1 MRRIVSSSCFADLQ
15 KYSLRYRRIGDNL
28 AYVLSHNVAG
38 QQAPFDAAMFT
49 LHVARRRGVYWGHF
63 TGVVAS
69 AELEAFDKA
78 VIEYA
83 ARNASVHTILDFFD
97 ADAMA
102 IPETTIVHRAR
113 RPQIMPERKRV
124 IVVRTFD
131 QEALAR
137 LFVTEQINFGGEPPE
152 IVKNIGAAFERLRV
166 TEADFEI
173 LS

>member
-1 MRRIVSSSCFADLQ
+1 MWR
-15 KYSLRYRRIGDNL
+15 DNKPP
-28 AYVLSHNVAG
+28 S
-38 QQAPFDAAMFT
+38 MFT
-49 LHVARRRGVYWGHF
+49 LHVARRRGFYWGHF